1 MIYIKT
7 RDSLGSI
14 DVFSARD
21 SLGIDLFS
29 ARDSLG
35 IDFLSARD
43 SLGSI
48 DLFSVFCCEFVNRL
62 F

>member
-14 DVFSARD
+14 DLFSARDSLGNIDLFSASD

-29 ARDSLG
+29 
-35 IDFLSARD
+35 
-43 SLGSI
+43 
-48 DLFSVFCCEFVNRL
+48 VFCCAFVNCL

>member
-7 RDSLGSI
+7 RDGLGSI

-29 ARDSLG
+29 AKDSLG
-35 IDFLSARD
+35 N
-43 SLGSI
+43 I
-48 DLFSVFCCEFVNRL
+48 DLFSLFFCEFVNRL